1 MAKLQPILAA
11 NIQEHSVMKYQEQ
24 INGMTQQKLQQNVS
38 PQDAQNP
45 AVVQGAMA
53 EAAREVANANAAMG
67 LVKSPEQQMVALEE
81 QKVKLEQQKLQLKAM
96 QDNAKAILDAQ
107 KLEMEQSEVLLKVA
121 DSQQTKQFKEQKAQA
136 DRLSKQQIKA
146 LEALVNMSLETNRI
160 ESQEKIK
167 SAELLTKLS
176 Q

>member
-1 MAKLQPILAA
+1 MQDNAKAILDA
-11 NIQEHSVMKYQEQ
+11 
-24 INGMTQQKLQQNVS
+24 QKLEMEQSEILLKVADSQKTK
-38 PQDAQNP
+38 QFKEQKAQ
-45 AVVQGAMA
+45 AD
-53 EAAREVANANAAMG
+53 R
-67 LVKSPEQQMVALEE
+67 LSKQQMKALEE

-136 DRLSKQQIKA
+136 DRLSKQQMKA
-146 LEALVNMSLETNRI
+146 LEALVNMSLEDNKI
-160 ESQEKIK
+160 ESQEKMK

>member
-1 MAKLQPILAA
+1 M
-11 NIQEHSVMKYQEQ
+11 
-24 INGMTQQKLQQNVS
+24 
-38 PQDAQNP
+38 
-45 AVVQGAMA
+45 VVQGAMA
-53 EAAREVANANAAMG
+53 EAAKEVANANAAMG

-136 DRLSKQQIKA
+136 DRLSKQQMKA
-146 LEALVNMSLETNRI
+146 LEALVNMSLEENRI